1 MLASESKELYYSCV
15 ELLGYSGKPA
25 DTEIPF
31 FLTSSHHVT
40 QNLTFLIR
48 CGTLTN
54 DCSLI
59 PCNQNVIN

>member
-48 CGTLTN
+48 CGTLTK
-54 DCSLI
+54 
-59 PCNQNVIN
+59 